1 MEEREIF
8 SVSQINGHLRN
19 IVKSNIPNLF
29 IKGELSNC
37 TLHRSGHL
45 YFSLKD
51 EKASIRGVM
60 FRFYSSSLDFVPQN
74 GDEVVCFG
82 KLDVYEV
89 AGIYQITVTQ
99 MEKKG
104 LGDLNKKFTQ
114 LKEKL
119 ESEGLFDESH
129 KKPIPKYPQKIGII
143 TSSSG
148 AAIQDIKNVLSRR
161 FPCIYTS
168 ILRQCKE
175 IRRSAQS

>member
-89 AGIYQITVTQ
+89 AGMARPRRNASPLRRM
-99 MEKKG
+99 MEKAAFG
-104 LGDLNKKFTQ
+104 GQNFRCTLC
-114 LKEKL
+114 
-119 ESEGLFDESH
+119 S
-129 KKPIPKYPQKIGII
+129 KIC
-143 TSSSG
+143 
-148 AAIQDIKNVLSRR
+148 
-161 FPCIYTS
+161 F
-168 ILRQCKE
+168 
-175 IRRSAQS
+175 